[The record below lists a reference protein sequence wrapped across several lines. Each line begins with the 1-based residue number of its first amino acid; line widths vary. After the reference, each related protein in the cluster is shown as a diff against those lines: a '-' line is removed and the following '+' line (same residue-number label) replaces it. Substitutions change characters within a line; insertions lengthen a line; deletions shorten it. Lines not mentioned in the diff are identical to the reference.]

1 MTNVIMILFYDEGI
15 KGGIKREIR
24 HNAEA
29 NNRYMHGNDK
39 LKKVNF
45 FNLDFNNMNGYALSQ
60 PLSYGE
66 LISCGIIFITVY
78 I

>member
-1 MTNVIMILFYDEGI
+1 MILFYDEGI

-45 FNLDFNNMNGYALSQ
+45 FNLILT
-60 PLSYGE
+60 
-66 LISCGIIFITVY
+66 I
-78 I
+78 